1 MRKIRKLLSFCLAIF
16 IIFTNIAPAF
26 ADDSEQYDSDIFSEY
41 EDYYEKDQDSNES
54 DQDSNSDI
62 EEISNYEDRSQED
75 DVIQIKIK
83 NQQRPKG
90 YVKLSFVGS
99 YYVKPKTERAYY
111 IKRGSGIKL
120 GDPRIEKPDVIER
133 VGYKFRGWDKDDE
146 TIIDAADIVV
156 TSRSVVLDN
165 VIDNTDG
172 SKEKPKGYVEV
183 KFSSEDESKLFLVP
197 KGRVLYV
204 NPTKKVNLLNFLPLV
219 HRLEGAP
226 SNKISYIWSKNIEAI
241 RRYCHD
247 IEIKAKWYEDKYKI
261 SEKEY
266 QDKIKYWENVI
277 ENNKNNER
285 LKKYGEEH
293 LKATKEKYKKVSL
306 IMEHGTFYPYS
317 EKDENFTKLVYY
329 VEKDRPVSFDVMNI
343 LPDTGY
349 EFLGWS
355 SDIKARKRYR
365 EDTEIR
371 AIFNKI
377 PDIIPETSSDGFK
390 LDKEDG
396 YVEVEFKKAD
406 HITLEGETKYFVN
419 PNAGV
424 KISDIPEPTV
434 KVDEGYTFD
443 TFETQDGEEDQIITQ
458 DTYLEPIVEEDP
470 DSPGEI
476 NTDSKPPIPAY
487 DPPCPID
494 QEEPDE
500 LPVEETKV
508 LASAKFHGLKGKK
521 FEFQKIYPQG
531 LSLELKGQIKLDNN
545 QTEDLSEEQVL
556 LNPTTRRG
564 KVTGTFD
571 FGMVNKAFF
580 IVANTGE
587 KYADLYFNQSQTDF
601 GKILEKHTP
610 PIINNEEKT
619 TTYPVDFYQT
629 QNTYLKFNTLDKD
642 NNPVENPTF
651 GTFTYKIGDEV
662 GNSLKNIPQSKEKF
676 DAYKEN
682 YVNLDNMGKFNGTN
696 KPEISLDKA
705 NEGGF
710 IYKSNDD
717 FAYKIL
723 KTKQDSLLDPLEVT
737 LVRKQKVIKGGFH
750 PKCKDPES
758 GKEIDD
764 PDYVKVDFKAGENT
778 SIIGK
783 NPVYWVLKDVDLDGK
798 VKAPKVKTSTGYISK
813 WKPELKTTKQKY
825 KEDTSHISQSTENKM
840 KVIAKVNLH
849 GLKGKDFEFS
859 KFYPNGAELELKGEI
874 TDKNNQKQVL
884 SKKIKFDQNNLNI
897 DFGNYPESFFI
908 NPNNTGNKLPDINLI
923 SKALDFGKI
932 FIHQDA
938 PFVDD
943 ETKTVTYNID
953 VYQTQNTYVSFNT
966 VDKDNNKV
974 ANPKF
979 GTYKYVIGFIH
990 AAGRRKIPISDE
1002 KFDSYDDKYVNF
1014 DNKENFDGTN
1024 KPNVFFMQG
1033 EKENFIYDDNDDFAY
1048 KILKT
1053 RQKSLSDPLEVTLI
1067 RKQKVIKGGSR
1078 PKCKDP
1084 ESGKEIDDPDYVKVD
1099 FKAGDHTSIVGEN
1112 PVYWVLKDVKV
1123 RGEIKYPE
1131 VIVDGIYGVP
1141 YIWNPLIYDK
1151 YEKDQTHIAKFN
1163 NYHPNPNDYDN
1174 KIEPVPM
1181 ISVLLK
1187 VRLHYIKDYYS
1198 SKYNS
1203 HFNAVVRAK
1212 AKDKYHNT
1220 IRFFVDE
1227 FKRFYPEE
1235 NHIVYVSQIP
1245 KEFFLYPDDTE
1256 KKFDYLRIYP
1266 NESREYRGRT
1276 LVQYSGKPDI
1286 DFEKRTATYNID
1298 VYMTQNTYLSFNT
1311 VDKDNREISNPTFA
1325 KFTYKIGDEIG
1336 NRNKSIPS
1344 SKERFDAYKDEY
1356 INLDN
1361 KEKFNRTIKPEIS
1374 LDKASPSG
1382 FVSRANDD
1390 FAYKIL
1396 KTKQDSLSDPLDV
1409 TLIKKQKVIKGNE
1422 RPKIK
1427 DERGNYIPDT
1437 DYVKVDFKA
1446 GEHSTIEGENPVYW
1460 VLKDVDLDG
1469 EIKAPK
1475 VKVDEGYS
1483 LSGWKPVFKTT
1494 NQRYKEDTSH
1504 ISKIVPKTINI
1515 IAKVKLHGL
1524 NGKEFETKKLY
1535 PNGMYFEL
1543 KGKVKDEDDEIYDLL
1558 GKKLVIDPT
1567 SLEGRKSV
1575 LGVFFAGDS
1584 LDGLKN
1590 FEYLHIKQPSS
1601 YMGKIFQHHNPPK
1614 IDWNSQTAT
1623 YNVDLYQTQST
1634 YLSFN
1639 TIDKDR
1645 NETENPTFGKF
1656 TYKIGNVFGD
1666 AVKNI
1671 PQSKEKFDA
1680 FDADFVNFD
1689 RKGKFDGTNKPEIS
1703 LEEPTDS
1710 GFIYNSNDDDFAYKI
1725 LKTKQDSLS
1734 DPLEVT
1740 LVKKQKVIEG
1750 NDRPTIKDESGKYI
1764 PDDDYVKVD
1773 FKTGA
1778 HSKIEGDNPVYWVL
1792 KDVNLGSKIKA
1803 PKVKITDYGYGF
1815 KGWKPWYEAENQK
1828 YSKDMS
1834 HEAIIDKIKYFDYLT
1849 YAGDTTTNSLQFR
1862 DPSRLYLIGLVD
1874 EYGIYKEKQL
1884 KSYVDFENIPK
1895 KARVTLPYGVIKDW
1909 GKKELEVSFQ
1919 MRVDNSFGD
1928 DILQSPTKQLER
1940 ETMLFVNDKFG
1951 NANWF
1956 GIRYTIR
1963 NQNTKGNVKPQE
1975 KETFKNVDLSKEEIY
1990 DAVKNGEFTYRDSV
2004 KPQNKS
2010 GQNALHRE
2018 VNGKNLL
2025 NPDKVKKFEITDE
2038 DYKKIDFSRIGQQEV
2053 PVTITYLDNS
2063 KSEVKVKINIKENVP
2078 TGLNEQTKHTQK
2090 IILALGTI
2098 GILVSVLNIKKKFLK
2113 I

>member
-41 EDYYEKDQDSNES
+41 EDSYEKDQDSNES

-120 GDPRIEKPDVIER
+120 GDPRIEKPDVIEKI
-133 VGYKFRGWDKDDE
+133 GYKFRGWDVVDEARVDDF
-146 TIIDAADIVV
+146 DILV
-156 TSRSVVLDN
+156 TSRSTALDD

-247 IEIKAKWYEDKYKI
+247 IEIKAKWYEDKYEI

-424 KISDIPEPTV
+424 RISNIPEPTV
-434 KVDEGYTFD
+434 KVDKGYTFD

-476 NTDSKPPIPAY
+476 NTDSKPPIPSY

-531 LSLELKGQIKLDNN
+531 VSLELKGQIKLDNN

-601 GKILEKHTP
+601 GKILEKHKP
-610 PIINNEEKT
+610 PTINDEEKT

-662 GNSLKNIPQSKEKF
+662 GNSVKNIPQSKEKF
-676 DAYKEN
+676 DAYK
-682 YVNLDNMGKFNGTN
+682 D
-696 KPEISLDKA
+696 
-705 NEGGF
+705 
-710 IYKSNDD
+710 
-717 FAYKIL
+717 
-723 KTKQDSLLDPLEVT
+723 
-737 LVRKQKVIKGGFH
+737 
-750 PKCKDPES
+750 
-758 GKEIDD
+758 
-764 PDYVKVDFKAGENT
+764 
-778 SIIGK
+778 
-783 NPVYWVLKDVDLDGK
+783 
-798 VKAPKVKTSTGYISK
+798 GYIN
-813 WKPELKTTKQKY
+813 Y
-825 KEDTSHISQSTENKM
+825 YN
-840 KVIAKVNLH
+840 
-849 GLKGKDFEFS
+849 KGK
-859 KFYPNGAELELKGEI
+859 
-874 TDKNNQKQVL
+874 
-884 SKKIKFDQNNLNI
+884 
-897 DFGNYPESFFI
+897 
-908 NPNNTGNKLPDINLI
+908 
-923 SKALDFGKI
+923 
-932 FIHQDA
+932 
-938 PFVDD
+938 
-943 ETKTVTYNID
+943 
-953 VYQTQNTYVSFNT
+953 
-966 VDKDNNKV
+966 
-974 ANPKF
+974 
-979 GTYKYVIGFIH
+979 
-990 AAGRRKIPISDE
+990 
-1002 KFDSYDDKYVNF
+1002 
-1014 DNKENFDGTN
+1014 FDGTN
-1024 KPNVFFMQG
+1024 
-1033 EKENFIYDDNDDFAY
+1033 
-1048 KILKT
+1048 
-1053 RQKSLSDPLEVTLI
+1053 S
-1067 RKQKVIKGGSR
+1067 
-1078 PKCKDP
+1078 
-1084 ESGKEIDDPDYVKVD
+1084 
-1099 FKAGDHTSIVGEN
+1099 
-1112 PVYWVLKDVKV
+1112 
-1123 RGEIKYPE
+1123 PE
-1131 VIVDGIYGVP
+1131 V
-1141 YIWNPLIYDK
+1141 
-1151 YEKDQTHIAKFN
+1151 
-1163 NYHPNPNDYDN
+1163 
-1174 KIEPVPM
+1174 
-1181 ISVLLK
+1181 
-1187 VRLHYIKDYYS
+1187 
-1198 SKYNS
+1198 
-1203 HFNAVVRAK
+1203 
-1212 AKDKYHNT
+1212 
-1220 IRFFVDE
+1220 
-1227 FKRFYPEE
+1227 
-1235 NHIVYVSQIP
+1235 
-1245 KEFFLYPDDTE
+1245 
-1256 KKFDYLRIYP
+1256 
-1266 NESREYRGRT
+1266 
-1276 LVQYSGKPDI
+1276 
-1286 DFEKRTATYNID
+1286 
-1298 VYMTQNTYLSFNT
+1298 
-1311 VDKDNREISNPTFA
+1311 
-1325 KFTYKIGDEIG
+1325 
-1336 NRNKSIPS
+1336 
-1344 SKERFDAYKDEY
+1344 
-1356 INLDN
+1356 
-1361 KEKFNRTIKPEIS
+1361 S
-1374 LDKASPSG
+1374 LDKASSSG
-1382 FVSRANDD
+1382 FIWERYDD

-1396 KTKQDSLSDPLDV
+1396 KTKQDSLSDPLEV
-1409 TLIKKQKVIKGNE
+1409 TLVRKQKVIKGGF
-1422 RPKIK
+1422 RPKCK
-1427 DERGNYIPDT
+1427 DPVSGKEIDDS

-1446 GEHSTIEGENPVYW
+1446 GENTSIIGENPVYW
-1460 VLKDVDLDG
+1460 VLKDVDIYRRIEAPEVEPHSFLWYPSVKDWDENFEKKYNKDTTHVARII
-1469 EIKAPK
+1469 EIDKDKDINVNPIDPTDPSTPK
-1475 VKVDEGYS
+1475 PPDNDEPEPPG
-1483 LSGWKPVFKTT
+1483 PH
-1494 NQRYKEDTSH
+1494 RPIEDDF
-1504 ISKIVPKTINI
+1504 IDVNVI
-1515 IAKVKLHGL
+1515 VKLHNFSDIDKKFFYGL
-1524 NGKEFETKKLY
+1524 YQVGVIIDAKARDRDNKIIEFYVKRRALLNNDDDYSYYGEKMLADFFRYPSNNEKKFDY
-1535 PNGMYFEL
+1535 V
-1543 KGKVKDEDDEIYDLL
+1543 KVFKRGQGDE
-1558 GKKLVIDPT
+1558 
-1567 SLEGRKSV
+1567 R
-1575 LGVFFAGDS
+1575 
-1584 LDGLKN
+1584 
-1590 FEYLHIKQPSS
+1590 
-1601 YMGKIFQHHNPPK
+1601 GKIFENYPEPI
-1614 IDWNSQTAT
+1614 IDWSKRKAT
-1623 YNVDLYQTQST
+1623 YNIDIYKTQST

-1639 TIDKDR
+1639 TIDKDG
-1645 NETENPTFGKF
+1645 NDTENPTFGKF

-1680 FDADFVNFD
+1680 YDAGFVNFEN
-1689 RKGKFDGTNKPEIS
+1689 KEKFDGTNKPEIS
-1703 LEEPTDS
+1703 LEEPTNS

-1725 LKTKQDSLS
+1725 LKTKQESLS

-1740 LVKKQKVIEG
+1740 LVKKQKVIKG
-1750 NDRPTIKDESGKYI
+1750 NDRPTIKDENGKYI

-1874 EYGIYKEKQL
+1874 EYGIYKENQL

-1990 DAVKNGEFTYRDSV
+1990 DAVRNGEFTYRYGV
-2004 KPQNKS
+2004 PEQNQS
-2010 GQNALHRE
+2010 GENALHRE

>member
-1 MRKIRKLLSFCLAIF
+1 MRKIKKLLSFCLAIF

-26 ADDSEQYDSDIFSEY
+26 ADDFEHYDSDIFSEY
-41 EDYYEKDQDSNES
+41 EQSNISNQISNESDEDSNES
-54 DQDSNSDI
+54 EQDSNADI
-62 EEISNYEDRSQED
+62 EETSNYEDRSQED

-99 YYVKPKTERAYY
+99 DYVKPKTERAYY
-111 IKRGSGIKL
+111 IKKRAGIKI
-120 GDPRIEKPDVIER
+120 GDSRIEKPDVIER

-183 KFSSEDESKLFLVP
+183 KFSSEDKSKLFLDPDV
-197 KGRVLYV
+197 RVLYV
-204 NPTKKVNLLNFLPLV
+204 NPTKKVNLLAYLPYV
-219 HRLEGAP
+219 YNKVEVP
-226 SNKISYIWSKNIEAI
+226 SDKRSFIWSKNIEAI

-247 IEIKAKWYEDKYKI
+247 IEIKAKWDEDKYKI

-266 QDKIKYWENVI
+266 QDRIKYWENVI

-285 LKKYGEEH
+285 VKKYGEEH
-293 LKATKEKYKKVSL
+293 LKSTKEKYKKVSL
-306 IMEHGTFYPYS
+306 IMEHGTFGS
-317 EKDENFTKLVYY
+317 FNEKVKNSRKMVCY
-329 VEKDRPVSFDVMNI
+329 VEKDRPVSFDVIDI

-349 EFLGWS
+349 EFSGWS

-406 HITLEGETKYFVN
+406 HVSLEGETKYFVN

-424 KISDIPEPTV
+424 RISNIPEPTV
-434 KVDEGYTFD
+434 KVDKGYTFD

-494 QEEPDE
+494 QEEADE

-531 LSLELKGQIKLDNN
+531 VSLELKGQIKLDNN

-580 IVANTGE
+580 LVPKNTGE

-651 GTFTYKIGDEV
+651 GKFTYKIGDEV

-705 NEGGF
+705 SSSGF
-710 IYKSNDD
+710 IWKS
-717 FAYKIL
+717 
-723 KTKQDSLLDPLEVT
+723 S
-737 LVRKQKVIKGGFH
+737 
-750 PKCKDPES
+750 
-758 GKEIDD
+758 
-764 PDYVKVDFKAGENT
+764 
-778 SIIGK
+778 
-783 NPVYWVLKDVDLDGK
+783 
-798 VKAPKVKTSTGYISK
+798 
-813 WKPELKTTKQKY
+813 
-825 KEDTSHISQSTENKM
+825 
-840 KVIAKVNLH
+840 
-849 GLKGKDFEFS
+849 
-859 KFYPNGAELELKGEI
+859 
-874 TDKNNQKQVL
+874 
-884 SKKIKFDQNNLNI
+884 
-897 DFGNYPESFFI
+897 
-908 NPNNTGNKLPDINLI
+908 
-923 SKALDFGKI
+923 
-932 FIHQDA
+932 
-938 PFVDD
+938 
-943 ETKTVTYNID
+943 
-953 VYQTQNTYVSFNT
+953 
-966 VDKDNNKV
+966 
-974 ANPKF
+974 
-979 GTYKYVIGFIH
+979 
-990 AAGRRKIPISDE
+990 
-1002 KFDSYDDKYVNF
+1002 
-1014 DNKENFDGTN
+1014 
-1024 KPNVFFMQG
+1024 
-1033 EKENFIYDDNDDFAY
+1033 
-1048 KILKT
+1048 
-1053 RQKSLSDPLEVTLI
+1053 
-1067 RKQKVIKGGSR
+1067 
-1078 PKCKDP
+1078 
-1084 ESGKEIDDPDYVKVD
+1084 
-1099 FKAGDHTSIVGEN
+1099 
-1112 PVYWVLKDVKV
+1112 
-1123 RGEIKYPE
+1123 
-1131 VIVDGIYGVP
+1131 
-1141 YIWNPLIYDK
+1141 
-1151 YEKDQTHIAKFN
+1151 
-1163 NYHPNPNDYDN
+1163 
-1174 KIEPVPM
+1174 
-1181 ISVLLK
+1181 
-1187 VRLHYIKDYYS
+1187 
-1198 SKYNS
+1198 
-1203 HFNAVVRAK
+1203 
-1212 AKDKYHNT
+1212 
-1220 IRFFVDE
+1220 
-1227 FKRFYPEE
+1227 
-1235 NHIVYVSQIP
+1235 
-1245 KEFFLYPDDTE
+1245 
-1256 KKFDYLRIYP
+1256 
-1266 NESREYRGRT
+1266 
-1276 LVQYSGKPDI
+1276 
-1286 DFEKRTATYNID
+1286 
-1298 VYMTQNTYLSFNT
+1298 
-1311 VDKDNREISNPTFA
+1311 
-1325 KFTYKIGDEIG
+1325 
-1336 NRNKSIPS
+1336 
-1344 SKERFDAYKDEY
+1344 
-1356 INLDN
+1356 
-1361 KEKFNRTIKPEIS
+1361 
-1374 LDKASPSG
+1374 
-1382 FVSRANDD
+1382 DD

-1396 KTKQDSLSDPLDV
+1396 KTKQDSLSDPLEV
-1409 TLIKKQKVIKGNE
+1409 TLVRKQKVIKDGE

-1427 DERGNYIPDT
+1427 DESGNYVPDT
-1437 DYVKVDFKA
+1437 DYVKVDFKT
-1446 GEHSTIEGENPVYW
+1446 GTHSRIEGNNPVYW

-1469 EIKAPK
+1469 RIKAPK
-1475 VKVDEGYS
+1475 VKADDGYVVS
-1483 LSGWKPVFKTT
+1483 RWNPYFRFI
-1494 NQRYKEDTSH
+1494 NQKYKEDTTH
-1504 ISKIVPKTINI
+1504 IANEYDKEDPLPNESPTMIL
-1515 IAKVKLHGL
+1515 IAKLHGL
-1524 NGKEFETKKLY
+1524 KGKEFEYDKIYPNKLEFSLLLNIKGRGVAHSPSYELAPGYLTVETEPRLRNLLY
-1535 PNGMYFEL
+1535 PTDTGERVDHINL
-1543 KGKVKDEDDEIYDLL
+1543 TR
-1558 GKKLVIDPT
+1558 P
-1567 SLEGRKSV
+1567 KSD
-1575 LGVFFAGDS
+1575 F
-1584 LDGLKN
+1584 
-1590 FEYLHIKQPSS
+1590 
-1601 YMGKIFQHHNPPK
+1601 GKIFEYYDKPK
-1614 IDWNSQTAT
+1614 IDLIEKTAT
-1623 YNVDLYQTQST
+1623 YHLDIYQTQNT
-1634 YLSFN
+1634 YLKFN
-1639 TIDKDR
+1639 TLDKDG
-1645 NETENPTFGKF
+1645 NDTENPTFGKF
-1656 TYKIGNVFGD
+1656 TYKIGKIRGD

-1671 PQSKEKFDA
+1671 PQSKEKFNAYEDNYI
-1680 FDADFVNFD
+1680 NFD
-1689 RKGKFDGTNKPEIS
+1689 NKEKFDGTNKPEIS
-1703 LEEPTDS
+1703 LEEATDG
-1710 GFIYNSNDDDFAYKI
+1710 GFIYDANDDFAYKI

-1740 LVKKQKVIEG
+1740 LVKKQKVIKG
-1750 NDRPTIKDESGKYI
+1750 NDRPTIKDENGKYI

-1792 KDVNLGSKIKA
+1792 KDVNLGSKVKA

-1815 KGWKPWYEAENQK
+1815 KGWLPWYESEYQK
-1828 YSKDMS
+1828 YSQDMT

-1956 GIRYTIR
+1956 GIRYTSR

-2098 GILVSVLNIKKKFLK
+2098 GILLSVLNL
-2113 I
+2113 